1 MLTKKNI
8 EKIIF
13 DSFDEIN
20 QNLDGSEKLEKSSKT
35 PIFGYNSSLDS
46 IDLVNLIVLIEQKLD
61 DVLENS
67 ISLSDDKAIS
77 QKTSPFKNVQTLTEY
92 IISLLN

>member
-46 IDLVNLIVLIEQKLD
+46 IDFFN
-61 DVLENS
+61 
-67 ISLSDDKAIS
+67 
-77 QKTSPFKNVQTLTEY
+77 
-92 IISLLN
+92 